1 MKSQSCCNIIQAVKV
16 HRCCVLY
23 AICIPNCW
31 SSEARAVMNNIT
43 SWIWSARPEGRRGQM
58 VTEIV
63 SPHLVTSLPVR
74 SQPGICVSL
83 YWCCPSQLSL
93 YFSVSTSGLLLCLQ
107 STPVSRAT
115 SSQLSFSHK
124 FLPIIARSGHSQE
137 QWLNKIGWNSVNWS
151 RKSENRC
158 SLCNVATLSM
168 SPLSSSTSTFLLGRR
183 MCEMFP
189 TEEQSRAE
197 CCLTPHPPHT
207 SHSPTFYIPAFY
219 VIHYRRANDTLMFHI
234 WLQQLHFI
242 YFPSTII
249 VHFFKIYMG
258 KEQRRL
264 IF

>member
-1 MKSQSCCNIIQAVKV
+1 
-16 HRCCVLY
+16 
-23 AICIPNCW
+23 
-31 SSEARAVMNNIT
+31 
-43 SWIWSARPEGRRGQM
+43 M
-58 VTEIV
+58 VTEISAHNSNYTASQKPAWNLCQFVLMLSKSTVALFLSEYIWSAIV
-63 SPHLVTSLPVR
+63 SPVN
-74 SQPGICVSL
+74 
-83 YWCCPSQLSL
+83 
-93 YFSVSTSGLLLCLQ
+93 
-107 STPVSRAT
+107 RAT
-115 SSQLSFSHK
+115 SSQLSFNHK